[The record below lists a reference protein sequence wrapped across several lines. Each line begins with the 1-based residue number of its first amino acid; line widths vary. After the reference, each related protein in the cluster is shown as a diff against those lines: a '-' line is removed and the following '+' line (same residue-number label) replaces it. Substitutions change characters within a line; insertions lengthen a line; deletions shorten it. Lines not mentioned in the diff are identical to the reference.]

1 MTGKKRTYDL
11 QFWLLC
17 TSSFMFFMSFN
28 MIIPELPDYLTSLGG
43 EDYKGL
49 FISLFTLAAGLSRPF
64 SGKIADKV
72 GRIPVMIFGSVVCIV
87 CGLLYPVLGSVA
99 GFLFLR
105 FFHGFSTGF
114 KPTGTTAYVA
124 DIVPANVRGEA
135 MGYLGFF
142 ATLGSALGNAIGS
155 PIASAYSHNGLFMVS
170 SGVALLS
177 VLVLI
182 GMKESL
188 PGREKFSLEHLIV
201 RKHEIFERKVWP
213 AFVIMATSYF
223 SFGMI
228 LTVIPDFSTHLGFSN
243 KGIFFTFFTL
253 SSLLVR
259 IVAGR
264 ASDKYGRVI
273 VLKITYLLLTLA
285 MIYLGMVNSGT
296 AFIWAAFFFG
306 IPMGM
311 NYPTIFAW
319 TIDLSDEKYR
329 GKAMAT
335 VYIALELG
343 IGAGAVVAA
352 WIYDNDFTRFPA
364 TFLTGALSAFLS
376 LVYLMWYAR
385 FKSKSNKFNHNTH

>member
-1 MTGKKRTYDL
+1 MTGKKRTYNL

-17 TSSFMFFMSFN
+17 ASSFTFSMSFN

-64 SGKIADKV
+64 SGKMADKV

-87 CGLLYPVLGSVA
+87 CGLLYPVLSSVA

-124 DIVPANVRGEA
+124 DIVPVNVRGEA

-142 ATLGSALGNAIGS
+142 TTLGAALGNAIGS
-155 PIASAYSHNGLFMVS
+155 PIASAYSYNGLFLIS
-170 SGVALLS
+170 SVAALLS

-188 PGREKFSLEHLIV
+188 VNKEKFSLNHLMV
-201 RKHEIFERKVWP
+201 RKNEIFESSVWP
-213 AFVIMATSYF
+213 AFIIMAMSYF

-228 LTVIPDFSTHLGFSN
+228 LTVIPDFSSSLGFAN
-243 KGIFFTFFTL
+243 KGIFFTYFTL

-259 IVAGR
+259 IIAGR

-273 VLKITYLLLTLA
+273 VLKITYVLLTLA
-285 MIYLGMVNSGT
+285 LVYLGMVNSRT
-296 AFIWAAFFFG
+296 AFIIAAFFFG

-319 TIDLSDEKYR
+319 TIDLSDERYR

-343 IGAGAVVAA
+343 IGAGAVISA
-352 WIYDNDFTRFPA
+352 WIYDNDNTQFPA
-364 TFLTGALSAFLS
+364 TFWTGAVTAFLS
-376 LVYLMWYAR
+376 LVYLVWYSGSGKPSGDVLR
-385 FKSKSNKFNHNTH
+385 